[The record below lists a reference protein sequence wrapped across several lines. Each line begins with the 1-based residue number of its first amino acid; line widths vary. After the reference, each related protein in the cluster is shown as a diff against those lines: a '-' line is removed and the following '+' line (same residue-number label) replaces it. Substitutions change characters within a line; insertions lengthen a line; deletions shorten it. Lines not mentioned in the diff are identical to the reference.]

1 MRLLALAAALPVVL
15 GMGVFAQSDF
25 NWSGALSPGQTLEI
39 KNINGA
45 IRAELAS
52 GNMVEVAAHKTANR
66 SDPASVRIEVVPSSN
81 GITICSVYP
90 SPDSQPNTCE
100 PKKGGHSNTRDNDVS
115 VDYTVKLPANVRF
128 APGAVNG
135 GVTAMGLRS
144 DVDASSV
151 NGNVK
156 VETTGLVHASSV
168 NGSIEV
174 TMGATFWNGPLSFS
188 TVNGSIDLTM
198 PPSINAEVNATTV
211 SGSLRSDF
219 PMNLT
224 GEISKRNIHGR
235 IGGGGQELK
244 LSTVNGAITLHQ
256 NGRAL

>member
-1 MRLLALAAALPVVL
+1 
-15 GMGVFAQSDF
+15 
-25 NWSGALSPGQTLEI
+25 
-39 KNINGA
+39 
-45 IRAELAS
+45 
-52 GNMVEVAAHKTANR
+52 
-66 SDPASVRIEVVPSSN
+66 
-81 GITICSVYP
+81 
-90 SPDSQPNTCE
+90 
-100 PKKGGHSNTRDNDVS
+100 
-115 VDYTVKLPANVRF
+115 
-128 APGAVNG
+128 
-135 GVTAMGLRS
+135 
-144 DVDASSV
+144 
-151 NGNVK
+151 VK